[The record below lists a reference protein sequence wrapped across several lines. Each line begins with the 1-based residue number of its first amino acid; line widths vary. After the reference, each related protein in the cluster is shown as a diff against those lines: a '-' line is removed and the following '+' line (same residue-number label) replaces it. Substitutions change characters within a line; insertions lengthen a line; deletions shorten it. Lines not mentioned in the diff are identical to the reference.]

1 MSTVR
6 RDASVSLASL
16 LLPIGILCVLTAAAV
31 VVVVGDGRDR
41 TAIAAPTVITV
52 PPHAFRYRPSGEYH
66 RFGIVVDAPETE
78 TRLDHPMT
86 ITKYQIT
93 AAEYDRCVADRAC
106 KPREG
111 AGADTDT
118 RIPAIGIDHDDAA
131 HYADWLGRRTGTA
144 WRLPTDRELAA
155 AAGSKF
161 PDDALGIDPEAR
173 NPALR
178 WLADYRREAER
189 KAPRDPRPHPLGSFG
204 ESEWG
209 LADFGGNVWEWTTTC
224 NRRVDLDATGAQ
236 AGVSE
241 SCGIYVASGR
251 HRAQLS
257 SFIREPKSG
266 GCSVGTPPD
275 NLGFRLVREGGFFTR
290 LAFAVTPRRP

>member
-1 MSTVR
+1 MSPAR
-6 RDASVSLASL
+6 HGASVSLASL
-16 LLPIGILCVLTAAAV
+16 LLPIGVLGALAAAAIV
-31 VVVVGDGRDR
+31 MVSDRGRGR
-41 TAIAAPTVITV
+41 TAIVEPAVITV
-52 PPHAFRYRPSGEYH
+52 PPHAFRYRPSGEYR

-78 TRLDHPMT
+78 VRLDRPMT
-86 ITKYQIT
+86 ITKYQISV
-93 AAEYDRCVADRAC
+93 AAYDRCVADGDC

-111 AGADTDT
+111 TGVAGDTQV
-118 RIPAIGIDHDDAA
+118 PATGIDHDDASR
-131 HYADWLGRRTGTA
+131 YADWLGRRTGTV

-189 KAPRDPRPHPLGSFG
+189 KTARDPHPHPLGSFG

-209 LADFGGNVWEWTTTC
+209 LADFGGNVWEWTATC

-236 AGVSE
+236 TAASE

-251 HRAQLS
+251 HRAPLS

-275 NLGFRLVREGGFFTR
+275 NLGFRLVREGGFFTH
-290 LAFAVTPRRP
+290 LAFVVTGRRR